1 MKVVLDI
8 TRMLRRSSQST
19 PTGIDRVELAYARHL
34 LGSRAYKD
42 RVAFVARVRA
52 STWYFDADAVAGFT
66 ETLTRRWKHA
76 EGRVTRRE
84 LGNIERFLDLAP
96 GALTDIEPETP
107 PRAALP
113 DVLPTLKRLFS
124 PVNLL
129 PRLLRPRN
137 SQGAVYLNVSHE
149 GLGSGNGMRAMM
161 RGHGLK
167 PIYLVH
173 DLIPLT
179 HPEYVRPGDAEK
191 HETRMR
197 TVLASAEMVIC
208 NSHHTLDQLSAF
220 AARSDMAMPAN
231 VVSPLGVENEF
242 GVQELAMPEVHP
254 YFLTVGTIEPR
265 KNHLVLL
272 HAWRVLVEKLGP
284 KAPKL
289 IIVGRRGWENENV
302 IDIIERCRNLGG
314 HVLECNR
321 LPDAHLRRLMKQ
333 ARGVLFPSFAEGY
346 GLPLFEAMALRVPVI
361 CSDLQAF
368 RDIAGEAPCYL
379 DPIDGLGWARVI
391 EDYARPDSAA
401 RDSQLRLLAQTR
413 VPRWKDHFSI
423 IDGII
428 DAVAAPAGEV
438 RAPSPSWQP
447 AISFE
452 RSKELIAAGELT
464 DAGRALSLIAAQPH
478 SSTRW
483 SVAESSASSS
493 YPGRIGA

>member
-8 TRMLRRSSQST
+8 TRLLRRSSQAT

-34 LGSRAYKD
+34 LGARHYQDRA
-42 RVAFVARVRA
+42 AFVARVRA
-52 STWYFDADAVAGFT
+52 STWYLDAETVAAFVD
-66 ETLTRRWKHA
+66 TLAQRWKQS

-84 LGNIERFLDLAP
+84 LGGVERFLDLAP
-96 GALTDIEPETP
+96 GTLTDLEPEV
-107 PRAALP
+107 PRSTLP
-113 DVLPTLKRLFS
+113 DVLPPLKRLFS

-129 PRLLRPRN
+129 PRLLRPRH
-137 SQGAVYLNVSHE
+137 SQGGVYLNVSHE
-149 GLGSGNGMRAMM
+149 GLNSINGMRSMV

-197 TVLASAEMVIC
+197 TVLASAEAIIC
-208 NSHHTLDQLSAF
+208 NSHHTLNQLTAF
-220 AARSDMAMPAN
+220 AARSDIAAPPG
-231 VVSPLGVENEF
+231 VVSPLGVEDEF
-242 GVQELAMPEVHP
+242 GADEPPMPEVHP
-254 YFLTVGTIEPR
+254 FFLTVGTIEPR

-272 HAWRVLVEKLGP
+272 HAWRVLVEKLGER
-284 KAPKL
+284 APKL

-321 LPDAHLRRLMKQ
+321 LPDVHLRRLMRQ

-368 RDIAGEAPCYL
+368 RDIAGGAPCYL
-379 DPIDGLGWARVI
+379 DPIDGLGWAQAI
-391 EDYARPDSAA
+391 EEYTRPESEARAA
-401 RDSQLRLLAQTR
+401 QLRRLAGIR
-413 VPRWKDHFSI
+413 MPRWRDHFSI
-423 IDGII
+423 VDRII
-428 DAVAAPAGEV
+428 DVVAETAGAAAPASSTASALPV
-438 RAPSPSWQP
+438 SWRP

-452 RSKELIAAGELT
+452 RSKALISAGERSE
-464 DAGRALSLIAAQPH
+464 AGRPFSLVAAHPH
-478 SSTRW
+478 SSAR
-483 SVAESSASSS
+483 
-493 YPGRIGA
+493 

>member
-8 TRMLRRSSQST
+8 TRLLRRSSQST

-34 LGSRAYKD
+34 LGSRHYQDHA
-42 RVAFVARVRA
+42 AFVARVRA
-52 STWYFDADAVAGFT
+52 STWYLDAETVTAFI
-66 ETLTRRWKHA
+66 ETLAQRWKQS

-84 LGNIERFLDLAP
+84 LTDVERFLDLAP
-96 GALTDIEPETP
+96 GTLADLEPEV
-107 PRAALP
+107 PRSALP
-113 DVLPTLKRLFS
+113 DVLPPLKRLFS

-129 PRLLRPRN
+129 PRLLRRRN
-137 SQGAVYLNVSHE
+137 SHGAVYLNVSHE
-149 GLGSGNGMRAMM
+149 GLNSIAGVRSMV

-167 PIYLVH
+167 PMYLVH

-197 TVLASAEMVIC
+197 TVLASAEAIIC
-208 NSHHTLDQLSAF
+208 NSQHTRNQLTAF
-220 AARSDMAMPAN
+220 AARSDMPVPPS
-231 VVSPLGVENEF
+231 VVGPLGVEDEF
-242 GVQELAMPEVHP
+242 GTQEPAMPEVHP
-254 YFLTVGTIEPR
+254 FFLTVGTIEPR

-272 HAWRVLVEKLGP
+272 HAWRVLVEKLGS

-302 IDIIERCRNLGG
+302 IDIIERCRKLGD

-368 RDIAGEAPCYL
+368 RDIAGAAPCYL
-379 DPIDGLGWARVI
+379 DPIDGLGWARAI
-391 EDYARPDSAA
+391 EDYARPDSEA
-401 RDSQLRLLAQTR
+401 RATQLRQLGEIR
-413 VPRWKDHFSI
+413 MPRWSDHFSI
-423 IDGII
+423 VDRII
-428 DAVAAPAGEV
+428 DVVAGSPGIPVPSSSWRPAV
-438 RAPSPSWQP
+438 
-447 AISFE
+447 SFE
-452 RSKELIAAGELT
+452 RSKALMSAGERVE
-464 DAGRALSLIAAQPH
+464 AGRSLAFAAAHPH
-478 SSTRW
+478 SSTR
-483 SVAESSASSS
+483 
-493 YPGRIGA
+493 

>member
-8 TRMLRRSSQST
+8 TRLLRRSSQAT

-34 LGSRAYKD
+34 LGARHYQDCA
-42 RVAFVARVRA
+42 AFVARVRA
-52 STWYFDADAVAGFT
+52 STWYLDAETVSAFV
-66 ETLTRRWKHA
+66 ETLVQRWKLS
-76 EGRVTRRE
+76 EGRITRRE
-84 LGNIERFLDLAP
+84 LADVERFLELEP
-96 GALTDIEPETP
+96 GSLFGNEPEPP
-107 PRAALP
+107 PRSSLP
-113 DVLPTLKRLFS
+113 DVLPAVKRLFS

-149 GLGSGNGMRAMM
+149 GLNSINGVRSMV

-167 PIYLVH
+167 PMYLVH

-197 TVLASAEMVIC
+197 TVLSSAEAIIC
-208 NSHHTLDQLSAF
+208 NSQHTLNQLSSF
-220 AARSDMAMPAN
+220 AERNDMGVPPSI
-231 VVSPLGVENEF
+231 VSPLGVEDEF
-242 GVQELAMPEVHP
+242 GAGEPVTPEIP
-254 YFLTVGTIEPR
+254 PFFLTVGTIEPR

-302 IDIIERCRNLGG
+302 IDIIERCQTLGD

-321 LPDAHLRRLMKQ
+321 LPDVHLRRLMKQ
-333 ARGVLFPSFAEGY
+333 ARAVLFPSFAEGY

-368 RDIAGEAPCYL
+368 RDIAGQAPRYL
-379 DPIDGLGWARVI
+379 DPIDGLGWARAI
-391 EDYARPDSAA
+391 EEYARPDSEFRA
-401 RDSQLRLLAQTR
+401 SQLRQLAGIKM
-413 VPRWKDHFSI
+413 PRWRDHFSI
-423 IDGII
+423 IDRII
-428 DAVAAPAGEV
+428 DVVADAGEV
-438 RAPSPSWQP
+438 SASPGVWRP
-447 AISFE
+447 AASFE
-452 RSKELIAAGELT
+452 RSKALISAGERV
-464 DAGRALSLIAAQPH
+464 DAGRSLSFAAAHPH
-478 SSTRW
+478 SSTR
-483 SVAESSASSS
+483 
-493 YPGRIGA
+493 